1 MEKLE
6 EYNDVTT
13 RIVSETV
20 ACAPEEWTHGTLT
33 IDCDGTRIDYKLKN
47 AEQPGMAVIS
57 DKLRSFCEELYVRMA
72 RHGDS
77 WTQATIRFE
86 VENGEAKFKNTF
98 QYASSE
104 QAVPSPPQASPE
116 EHPAVRNVHNHSLQ
130 RTGAAGKRSW
140 FQKLFG
146 RGPGR

>member
-6 EYNDVTT
+6 EYNDITT

-20 ACAPEEWTHGTLT
+20 ACTPEEWTHGTLT

-57 DKLRSFCEELYVRMA
+57 DKLRSLCEELYVRMA
-72 RHGDS
+72 RHGDR
-77 WTQATIRFE
+77 WTQATIRFD

-98 QYASSE
+98 QCASAEPSGPSLPQTSPE
-104 QAVPSPPQASPE
+104 PSPA
-116 EHPAVRNVHNHSLQ
+116 HDVHNQPLQ
-130 RTGAAGKRSW
+130 RTVAAEKRSW
-140 FQKLFG
+140 VQKLFG